1 MEIDLCNTGW
11 IGHSHECLD
20 LKIPTVGGNRLESTR
35 CWKWSTRFLG
45 RKEPPK
51 KHGFWR
57 LFVRGFEKPTN
68 LAILKPVFW
77 DFTFMT
83 SLFMKQINQNLMN
96 LTVVRL
102 QVSFATA
109 SPNFAAEIGA
119 HFQQVPF
126 LRSSPCSSSQPRSYA
141 NRQSTFAVTL
151 ALYFEVIGNKVW
163 RSAN

>member
-1 MEIDLCNTGW
+1 MLEMINTIFRSEGT
-11 IGHSHECLD
+11 S
-20 LKIPTVGGNRLESTR
+20 
-35 CWKWSTRFLG
+35 
-45 RKEPPK
+45 K
-51 KHGFWR
+51 KTMGFGR
-57 LFVRGFEKPTN
+57 LFVRGFFQPTN
-68 LAILKPVFW
+68 LAILKPIFW

-151 ALYFEVIGNKVW
+151 ALYFEVIGNKVR